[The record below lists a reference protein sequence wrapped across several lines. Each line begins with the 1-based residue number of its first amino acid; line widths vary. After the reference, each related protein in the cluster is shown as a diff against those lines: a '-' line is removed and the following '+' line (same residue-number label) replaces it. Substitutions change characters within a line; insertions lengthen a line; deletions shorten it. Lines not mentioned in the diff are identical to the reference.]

1 MKYTE
6 QNQTLSRIYKKIR
19 EANRERKELQRQ
31 ENLRVLKEMDIR
43 FKEMDK
49 EYELYKQ
56 RKARKTSLNA
66 VKSKP
71 VKSYSGLYKLYMG
84 HKLNKLDQRS

>member
-1 MKYTE
+1 
-6 QNQTLSRIYKKIR
+6 
-19 EANRERKELQRQ
+19 
-31 ENLRVLKEMDIR
+31 MDR
-43 FKEMDK
+43 

-71 VKSYSGLYKLYMG
+71 VKSYSGLYKLYVG
-84 HKLNKLDQRS
+84 HKLNN

>member
-6 QNQTLSRIYKKIR
+6 QKQTLSRIYKKIR
-19 EANRERKELQRQ
+19 EISKERTELKRQ
-31 ENLRVLKEMDIR
+31 ENLRVLKEMDIK
-43 FKEMDK
+43 FKQMDK

-66 VKSKP
+66 FKKAR
-71 VKSYSGLYKLYMG
+71 KSYTGLYKLYVG
-84 HKLNKLDQRS
+84 HKLNN

>member
-6 QNQTLSRIYKKIR
+6 QKQTLSRIYQKI
-19 EANRERKELQRQ
+19 EELSKERKELKRQ

-56 RKARKTSLNA
+56 RKARKTALNS
-66 VKSKP
+66 VKSRP

-84 HKLNKLDQRS
+84 HQLNNK

>member
-1 MKYTE
+1 MKYLE

-19 EANRERKELQRQ
+19 EISKERTELKRQ
-31 ENLRVLKEMDIR
+31 ENLQVLKEMDIK
-43 FKEMDK
+43 FKQMDK

-66 VKSKP
+66 VKKAR
-71 VKSYSGLYKLYMG
+71 KSYAGLYKLYVG
-84 HKLNKLDQRS
+84 HQLNK